1 MILTCPSCA
10 TSYFTPDE
18 AIGANGRRVR
28 CRTCAHTWHASLV
41 EEPLELSEPPESASA
56 LAPQAGSGSGFGKRE
71 EAPESLAETPA
82 PELPKA
88 FRARAEEQRRVRR
101 AATHGVVWAG
111 LASAFVAILGAAWLF
126 RVEVVDIYPR
136 AAAAYAMVG
145 SPVNRT
151 GLTFEAMSIKV
162 APYDPG
168 KVIVSGAIR
177 NIREREIVAPS
188 VRVAL
193 LDAHGAE
200 IGFRII
206 PIDTAPVLPGGVQG
220 FAAVV
225 PDPGARIVGIGV
237 DFVDESRSEKPAK
250 GEDHGSS
257 GHEKAGHADVGHADT
272 GHGTDEH
279 AAPADEDPAHGTAP
293 AAAAHDAGHAAEHA
307 PTARPLPAAD
317 THGSLR
323 PAISHEVNAPSGHA
337 PVEARPVAA
346 HGPAPGAHH

>member
-18 AIGANGRRVR
+18 AIGASGRRVR
-28 CRTCAHTWHASLV
+28 CRTCDHIWHATLV
-41 EEPLELSEPPESASA
+41 EEPLELSEPPEAAAA
-56 LAPQAGSGSGFGKRE
+56 LAPQAGSGPGFGKRE

-101 AATHGVVWAG
+101 AATHGAVWAG
-111 LASAFVAILGAAWLF
+111 LASVFVAILGAAWLF
-126 RVEVVDIYPR
+126 RVEVVDLYPR

-145 SPVNRT
+145 SPVNAT
-151 GLTFEAMSIKV
+151 GLNFEAMTIKV

-177 NIREREIVAPS
+177 NIRDREIVSPA

-225 PDPGARIVGIGV
+225 PDPGQKIVGIGV
-237 DFVDESRSEKPAK
+237 DFVAEARSKPSAKHDEPA
-250 GEDHGSS
+250 HG
-257 GHEKAGHADVGHADT
+257 DT
-272 GHGTDEH
+272 AHGDDGH
-279 AAPADEDPAHGTAP
+279 AAPEHPAEDHAAPDHAAQP
-293 AAAAHDAGHAAEHA
+293 AADHVPAE
-307 PTARPLPAAD
+307 RPLPVAD
-317 THGSLR
+317 SHSELR
-323 PAISHEVNAPSGHA
+323 PAISRDPAL
-337 PVEARPVAA
+337 PVMTPIDARPIAETHPAPAA
-346 HGPAPGAHH
+346 HH

>member
-18 AIGANGRRVR
+18 AIGPNGRRVR
-28 CRTCAHTWHASLV
+28 CRTCANVWHATLV
-41 EEPLELSEPPESASA
+41 EEPLELSEPPEAAAA
-56 LAPQAGSGSGFGKRE
+56 LAPQAGFGKRE
-71 EAPESLAETPA
+71 ETPESLAETPA

-101 AATHGVVWAG
+101 AATHGAVWAG
-111 LASAFVAILGAAWLF
+111 LASVFVAILGAAWLF
-126 RVEVVDIYPR
+126 RVEVVDLYPR

-145 SPVNRT
+145 SPVNAT
-151 GLTFEAMSIKV
+151 GLNFEAMSIKV

-177 NIREREIVAPS
+177 NIRDREITSPA

-206 PIDTAPVLPGGVQG
+206 PIDAAPVLPGGVQG

-225 PDPGARIVGIGV
+225 ADPGQKIVGIGV
-237 DFVDESRSEKPAK
+237 DFVAESRLAK
-250 GEDHGSS
+250 G
-257 GHEKAGHADVGHADT
+257 
-272 GHGTDEH
+272 GHGEEGHGKDEDAH
-279 AAPADEDPAHGTAP
+279 GEPSHGAPAHDAP
-293 AAAAHDAGHAAEHA
+293 SHDAPAHDAGAGDHGAPAGDAHPAPDAAHS
-307 PTARPLPAAD
+307 PVQRPLPVAASQ
-317 THGSLR
+317 TGMR
-323 PAISHEVNAPSGHA
+323 PAISHDIPAKPMT
-337 PVEARPVAA
+337 PVDAKPVAE
-346 HGPAPGAHH
+346 HHPAPAAHH

>member
-28 CRTCAHTWHASLV
+28 CRTCAHIWHASLAD
-41 EEPLELSEPPESASA
+41 EPLELSEPAQTA
-56 LAPQAGSGSGFGKRE
+56 AAVAPQAGSTPAFGKRDE
-71 EAPESLAETPA
+71 SPETLAETPA

-111 LASAFVAILGAAWLF
+111 LASVFVAILGAAWLF
-126 RVEVVDIYPR
+126 RVEVVDLYPR

-145 SPVNRT
+145 SPVNAT
-151 GLTFEAMSIKV
+151 GLNFEAMTIKV
-162 APYDPG
+162 APYDPA

-177 NIREREIVAPS
+177 NIRDREIVSPS

-200 IGFRII
+200 IGFKVI

-225 PDPGARIVGIGV
+225 SDPGQKIVGIGV
-237 DFVDESRSEKPAK
+237 DFVAETRPAK
-250 GEDHGSS
+250 AAHGETSHDETSHG
-257 GHEKAGHADVGHADT
+257 DVARSAAE
-272 GHGTDEH
+272 HGEPDH
-279 AAPADEDPAHGTAP
+279 AAPD
-293 AAAAHDAGHAAEHA
+293 HASDA
-307 PTARPLPAAD
+307 PTADHAPVQRPLPVAD
-317 THGSLR
+317 SHTEMR
-323 PAISHEVNAPSGHA
+323 PAISHEPMPVMTPIDAKPIAEPHPAP
-337 PVEARPVAA
+337 AA
-346 HGPAPGAHH
+346 HH